1 MTGDITV
8 EESTEGVT
16 AKLVLAKDAVACSD
30 DERTLTEGQF
40 TREVDE
46 ISLTVEPIFIGTGE
60 DTLIKEVVIIDD

>member
-40 TREVDE
+40 TGEVKKPLKTIE
-46 ISLTVEPIFIGTGE
+46 NLLLMNPP
-60 DTLIKEVVIIDD
+60 